1 MKNIDKSDTKII
13 YDNHVNEIRLKGFKK
28 KDMDLFLTVCKF
40 FMEENT
46 CKVRIPYS
54 SLKKLADYKK
64 MTKSEFDKNIK
75 GLDEKFY
82 SLIVAF
88 DDEENEYYNS
98 KPLFIDFTA
107 DGKKQELNVE
117 INEKAVAYFNVFKQY
132 TKIDLLI
139 HTSLSSKY
147 SATLYRMLCQYD
159 KNNWWC
165 VTIENFKEIF
175 NVPQSYDSR
184 KISQKILD
192 PAVEELSKYMDISYI
207 VEKDEHKRGKPVKG
221 YKFEYSVNKSKND
234 SRSKAEKQEDKKEP
248 TEDLF
253 DKIIELI
260 DNAQLGIGTKSTM
273 SCAKKAVELNRD
285 IPYIEDVINIVKTQN
300 NENTAGKLM
309 YLIVN
314 GYDKPK
320 QSKKPNGFN
329 NFQQRDIDIDGL
341 EKMLLE
347 KNLFGTEDLK
357 NK

>member
-1 MKNIDKSDTKII
+1 
-13 YDNHVNEIRLKGFKK
+13 
-28 KDMDLFLTVCKF
+28 
-40 FMEENT
+40 MEENT

-159 KNNWWC
+159 KNKWWC
-165 VTIENFKEIF
+165 VTLENFREIF
-175 NVPQSYDSR
+175 NVPKSYDSR
-184 KISQKILD
+184 KIAQKILE
-192 PAVEELSKYMDISYI
+192 PAVEELSKYMDIAYI
-207 VEKDEHKRGKPVKG
+207 IEKDEHKRGKPVKG
-221 YKFEYSVNKSKND
+221 YKFEYSNLYDSKNEV
-234 SRSKAEKQEDKKEP
+234 EKQEDKGETTKN
-248 TEDLF
+248 LF

-260 DNAQLGIGTKSTM
+260 DNAQLRIGIKSTI
-273 SCAKKAVELNRD
+273 SCARKAVELNRD
-285 IPYIEDVINIVKTQN
+285 IPYMKDVINIVKSQN

-309 YLIVN
+309 YLIAN

-320 QSKKPNGFN
+320 QSKKPNVFN

>member
-1 MKNIDKSDTKII
+1 MIVYFVGGEFIMENIEKSNTKII
-13 YDNHVNEIRLKGFKK
+13 YDNHINEVKLKGFNK
-28 KDMDLFLTVCKF
+28 KDMDLFLIVCKF
-40 FMEENT
+40 FMDKNT
-46 CKVRIPYS
+46 NVIIIPYTEI
-54 SLKKLADYKK
+54 KKLSNYRRINNDNFHQIIKK
-64 MTKSEFDKNIK
+64 LDK
-75 GLDEKFY
+75 KFY
-82 SLIVAF
+82 DLRVVF
-88 DDEENEYYNS
+88 DDEINEFYNS
-98 KPLFIDFTA
+98 KPLFINFTA
-107 DGKKQELNVE
+107 NGKKQELSVE
-117 INEKAVAYFNVFKQY
+117 INEKAIAYFNIFKQY

-175 NVPQSYDSR
+175 NVPKSYDSR
-184 KISQKILD
+184 KISQKILE

-221 YKFEYSVNKSKND
+221 YKFEYSNKTKNNN
-234 SRSKAEKQEDKKEP
+234 KEKQEEP
-248 TEDLF
+248 TENLL
-253 DKIIELI
+253 DKIIDLL

-320 QSKKPNGFN
+320 QSKKSNGFN
-329 NFQQRDIDIDGL
+329 NFQQRDIDVNEL
-341 EKMLLE
+341 EKMLLQR
-347 KNLFGTEDLK
+347 NL
-357 NK
+357 